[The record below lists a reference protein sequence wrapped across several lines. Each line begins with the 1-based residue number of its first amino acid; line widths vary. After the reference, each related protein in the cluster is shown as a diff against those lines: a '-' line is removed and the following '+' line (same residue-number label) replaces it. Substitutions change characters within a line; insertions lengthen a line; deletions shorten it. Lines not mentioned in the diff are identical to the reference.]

1 MRSLRPIQDVA
12 RDLGLSDAEAVP
24 AGPDVLKVPLSAIH
38 RRAGG
43 PRGRLV
49 LVTAMTP
56 TSHGEGKTVVSIGL
70 AMALRRLGHR
80 SVVCLRQPSLGPVF
94 GLKGGASGG
103 GRSTVEPADE
113 VNLGLTGDLASIA
126 TAHNLLASL
135 IDNHLYHGNTLR
147 LERSTISW
155 PRTLDLEDR
164 ALRHVVV
171 DAGGGERALARE
183 SSFLIAPA
191 SEITAIHGFVR
202 DVPDLKE
209 RLGRIL
215 IGERGEG
222 IAARARDVGGT
233 GAMAALLRSAVMPNL
248 LQTVD
253 GTPALVHGGPFAN
266 IAHGTTTRL
275 AIELAL
281 STADFVVVEAGF
293 STELGAEKFVDIVAR
308 SARFE
313 IAAAV
318 LIATVRGLRRQ
329 GGVADAA
336 IAEPN
341 PGAVER
347 GLVNLEHHVANLRA
361 LSLTPLI
368 ALNRFPGDSPE
379 EIALVRRCAE
389 KAGVP
394 LDEVS
399 PFADGADGALDLA
412 RRVAATDVAAARGR
426 PLYPDG
432 TAIPE
437 AIRIVART
445 LYGAT
450 DVRFAPQVETDLA
463 RLARWDELA
472 GPVCIAKTP
481 LSLTDDPKR
490 VGAVTDFV
498 PTVRRLW
505 RAAGAGFTV
514 AYLGDVE
521 TMPGLPSRPLAEK
534 IDLTDDGRVVGLG

>member
-1 MRSLRPIQDVA
+1 MSSLRPISDVA
-12 RDLGLSDAEAVP
+12 RDLGLSPTEAVP
-24 AGPDVLKVPLSAIH
+24 AGAGVLKVPLSAI
-38 RRAGG
+38 RGRAGR
-43 PRGRLV
+43 PKGRIV

-103 GRSTVEPADE
+103 GHSTVEPAQE
-113 VNLGLTGDLASIA
+113 VNLGLTGDLSAIA

-135 IDNHLYHGNTLR
+135 IDNHLYHGNPLQ
-147 LERSTISW
+147 LEHSTISW

-164 ALRHVVV
+164 ALRHIVI
-171 DAGGGERALARE
+171 DAGGGERSLARE
-183 SSFLIAPA
+183 TSFVIAPA
-191 SEITAIHGFVR
+191 SELTAIHGLVR
-202 DVPDLKE
+202 DVADLKE

-215 IGERGEG
+215 IGERGDG
-222 IAARARDVGGT
+222 SAARARDVGST
-233 GAMAALLRSAVMPNL
+233 GALAAVLRTAVMPNL

-281 STADFVVVEAGF
+281 ATTEFAVVEAGF

-308 SARFE
+308 SAGFE

-318 LIATVRGLRRQ
+318 LIVTVRGLRRQ
-329 GGVADAA
+329 GGVPDATL
-336 IAEPN
+336 AEPN
-341 PGAVER
+341 PSAVEH
-347 GLVNLEHHVANLRA
+347 GLVNLEHHVANLRT
-361 LSLTPLI
+361 LSLAPLI
-368 ALNRFPGDSPE
+368 ALNRFPGDSAE
-379 EIALVRRCAE
+379 ELAIVQRCAGQL
-389 KAGVP
+389 GVP
-394 LDEVS
+394 IEEVS
-399 PFADGADGALDLA
+399 PFSDGADGALALA
-412 RRVAATDVAAARGR
+412 RRVAATDDPAARGR
-426 PLYPDG
+426 PMYPEG
-432 TAIPE
+432 TAIPD
-437 AIRIVART
+437 AIRTVARG
-445 LYGAT
+445 LYGAS
-450 DVRFAPQVETDLA
+450 DVRFAPQFDLDLA
-463 RLARWDELA
+463 RLAKWGELE

-505 RAAGAGFTV
+505 RAAGAHFTV
-514 AYLGDVE
+514 AYLGDIE
-521 TMPGLPSRPLAEK
+521 TMPGLPTRPLAER
-534 IDLTDDGRVVGLG
+534 IDLDDDGRVLGLG